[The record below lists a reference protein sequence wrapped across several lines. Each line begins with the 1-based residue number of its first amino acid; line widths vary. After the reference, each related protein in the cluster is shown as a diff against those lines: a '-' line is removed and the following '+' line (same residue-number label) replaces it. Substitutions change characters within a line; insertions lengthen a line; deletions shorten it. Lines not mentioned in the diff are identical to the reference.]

1 MLVLTRRLG
10 EKIVVD
16 SGRVIVKVLGFHGKS
31 VRLGL
36 EADEDTRILRAELSP
51 EAMESMGGSAD
62 DEDVRA
68 ER

>member
-10 EKIVVD
+10 EKIVID